1 MTSAV
6 TRPRWKGIAIVAA
19 QIVLSIVAGFFLMI
33 PLAMAFDAL
42 YWSTYNTW
50 ALAHGGFG
58 AAWPALAIFSFALLG
73 LVKWFYRF
81 RDAYLFAAGALFG
94 LALQGLLWMP
104 EPPDFAMASQ
114 GLIVGA
120 CIDSAL
126 LCYFAQRRFPLALAI
141 AFPSFDFGWLFI
153 IFPHLEDREAWEY
166 VGVILGDTLPLAIAP
181 FVGACLA
188 DLARYFTAPG
198 ATARTGGKS

>member
-1 MTSAV
+1 MTSAGA
-6 TRPRWKGIAIVAA
+6 RSRWRGIAIVAA

-42 YWSTYNTW
+42 HWSTYNTW
-50 ALAHGGFG
+50 AMAHGGFG

-73 LVKWFYRF
+73 LVKRLYRF

-104 EPPDFAMASQ
+104 EPPDFTMASQ

-120 CIDSAL
+120 CVGSAL
-126 LCYFAQRRFPLALAI
+126 LCYFAERRFLLALAI

-153 IFPHLEDREAWEY
+153 VPHFDDPEAWEY
-166 VGVILGDTLPLAIAP
+166 AGVVLEGSLPLAVAP

-188 DLARYFTAPG
+188 DVACRLRPQARG
-198 ATARTGGKS
+198 